1 MKCLVSIILL
11 MIVLAVSCGPSYVR
25 IEEKPETANVSSAE
39 PAIAAYAQLS
49 KGELTAVL
57 KELQKREFLAKEKAV
72 KAREKYMQAEE
83 EYKNAEKKEKPEVL
97 IKKLEARAE
106 MEASNTEH
114 KELQK
119 ELFAAKEAYLKKG
132 K

>member
-1 MKCLVSIILL
+1 
-11 MIVLAVSCGPSYVR
+11 MIVLTVSCGPTPVR
-25 IEEKPETANVSSAE
+25 IEGRPEITNVSSAE

-57 KELQKREFLAKEKAV
+57 KELQKRETQAKEKAA
-72 KAREKYMQAEE
+72 KAREKYIQAQE
-83 EYKNAEKKEKPEVL
+83 EYKNAEKKEKPETL
-97 IKKLEARAE
+97 IKKLEAKAE
-106 MEASNTEH
+106 MEASITEH